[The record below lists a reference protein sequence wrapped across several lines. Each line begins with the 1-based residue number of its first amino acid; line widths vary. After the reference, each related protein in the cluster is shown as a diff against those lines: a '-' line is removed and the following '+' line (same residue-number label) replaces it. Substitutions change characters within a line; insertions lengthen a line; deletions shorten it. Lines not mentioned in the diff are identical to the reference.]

1 MTSVTTNLNNSY
13 YNLSGSSSNQSQTN
27 KTGTVPSLA
36 DYLGTSKTADSKTS
50 ADSAYSLNLS
60 PEAQNYLNGSAG
72 SSASSFASANG
83 FQLSEK
89 QKQTIQS
96 ILEKYKDAPY
106 TQETYQKI
114 QDDLDKAGLSPQK
127 LALEDNAKNF
137 STTKVL
143 IAALSGQSSDTSTS
157 ASSIQADEK
166 TNGDKYMQ
174 YIMKQWKSLSTTV
187 SGTEAS

>member
-1 MTSVTTNLNNSY
+1 M
-13 YNLSGSSSNQSQTN
+13 
-27 KTGTVPSLA
+27 
-36 DYLGTSKTADSKTS
+36 
-50 ADSAYSLNLS
+50 
-60 PEAQNYLNGSAG
+60 NGSAG

-174 YIMKQWKSLSTTV
+174 DIMKQWKSLSTTV